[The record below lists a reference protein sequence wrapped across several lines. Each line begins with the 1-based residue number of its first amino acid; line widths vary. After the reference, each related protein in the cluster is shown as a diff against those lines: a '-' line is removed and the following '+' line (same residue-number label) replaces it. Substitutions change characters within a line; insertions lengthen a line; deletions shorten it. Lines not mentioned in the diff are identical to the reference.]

1 MRKIET
7 IILYLRSKYKKYRDI
22 LTHYVIVVLVL
33 LLGFGVL
40 ERTLTVQYLKNDVNR
55 LLNRDYN
62 NLEANHKLI
71 DIIHGRKPSYLTD
84 DYWES
89 LKAEHQRT
97 QELAAS
103 GIVEPPPERP
113 PIPWAPPIRRHH
125 GRY

>member
-7 IILYLRSKYKKYRDI
+7 IIRYLRSEYRKYRDI
-22 LTHYVIVVLVL
+22 LTHYTIVVLVL
-33 LLGFGVL
+33 LLGFGIL

-62 NLEANHKLI
+62 NLVANHKLI

-84 DYWES
+84 AYWES
-89 LKAEHQRT
+89 LKESHMRE
-97 QELAAS
+97 QELEAS
-103 GIVEPPPERP
+103 GIVEPPRVWSP
-113 PIPWAPPIRRHH
+113 APPIRRDH

>member
-7 IILYLRSKYKKYRDI
+7 IIRYLRNEYRKYRDI
-22 LTHYVIVVLVL
+22 LTHYTIVVLVL
-33 LLGFGVL
+33 LLGFGIL

-62 NLEANHKLI
+62 NLVANHKLI

-89 LKAEHQRT
+89 LKESHMRA
-97 QELAAS
+97 QELEAS
-103 GIVEPPPERP
+103 GIVEPPRVWSP
-113 PIPWAPPIRRHH
+113 ASPIRRDH

>member
-7 IILYLRSKYKKYRDI
+7 IIRYLRSEYKRYRDI

-62 NLEANHKLI
+62 SLRANHELVS
-71 DIIHGRKPSYLTD
+71 IIHGRKPSYLTD

-89 LKAEHQRT
+89 LKEE
-97 QELAAS
+97 QERVEELEAS
-103 GIVEPPPERP
+103 GIVEPPLIWSP
-113 PIPWAPPIRRHH
+113 APPIRRDH